1 MKRAGNPSK
10 ASQLYIPS
18 YEKGGMVAKPTKP
31 KGGSSGIYTAEMGPP
46 PQDIDSGSAP
56 AKPAPRKVPAPK
68 KK

>member
-10 ASQLYIPS
+10 ASQPYIPS
-18 YEKGGMVAKPTKP
+18 YEKGGMVTKP
-31 KGGSSGIYTAEMGPP
+31 KGGNSGIYTAEMGPP